1 MNNNLEKSSEPS
13 EESGQADTSKVMT
26 EPENPA
32 NTEPQKKD
40 SDEETIKTDTSWI
53 QVWFERFQLFKTI
66 IIDLV
71 ILCLISSIVFVF
83 YNEWQREPIII
94 EPFIVPESLA
104 ELGYS
109 GIVLNSRLMDQLS
122 ANREASYNRLPD
134 NQKYLFPIEVTNSD
148 LSDTLNI
155 DIPETGL
162 SLNTIIQ
169 YIRQLRDVETRIS
182 GDLVGDKDHFE
193 LTVRVNGKPKI
204 VKGNLDALDGNLTI
218 LAEYIIENTQP
229 YFLALHYYG
238 KKDYDKALELVQ
250 TTLNNKDKR
259 DDSFAYD
266 LWGNIL
272 ARKKQYEHAIEKYN
286 EAIKINPDNDNP
298 YIGLGYVYFKGYK
311 NYNAAISN
319 YQKVIDRNEKNYSA
333 YNDLAL
339 VLADKGDIDAAKE
352 NYKKAIAANP
362 NYANAYYNLGLI
374 FLGDKNYQQANV
386 QFNKIIELP
395 YNAGNYF
402 NAYNGLC
409 YSLSQQSKYEEAI
422 SNCELA
428 IKIKPKDDNIY
439 DTLGTVYATQKD
451 YDNAITNYQT
461 AINYNPD
468 NSEAE
473 QHLAEVLAITG
484 QCAAAN
490 THIGLALKLDD
501 NTDKTN
507 VEKYCKSHE
516 SKPQ

>member
-1 MNNNLEKSSEPS
+1 MMNDNLEKPTELSEQ
-13 EESGQADTSKVMT
+13 SGQSNTSETVT
-26 EPENPA
+26 ESENVVETA
-32 NTEPQKKD
+32 AETKNGG
-40 SDEETIKTDTSWI
+40 EETKTDMFGI
-53 QVWFERFQLFKTI
+53 QVWLERLQIFKTV

-71 ILCLISSIVFVF
+71 ILCIIFSLAFVF
-83 YNEWQREPIII
+83 YNESQREPIVI
-94 EPFIVPESLA
+94 EAFAVPKSLE

-155 DIPETGL
+155 DIPETGM

-169 YIRQLRDVETRIS
+169 YIRQLRGVETRIS
-182 GDLVGDKDHFE
+182 GDLVGNKDKFE
-193 LTVRVNGKPKI
+193 LTVRVDGKPKT
-204 VKGNLDALDGNLTI
+204 VKGNLDSLDENLNV

-238 KKDYDKALELVQ
+238 KKDYDKALALVQ
-250 TTLNNKDKR
+250 DTLNNKDKR

-272 ARKKQYEHAIEKYN
+272 ARKKQYQYAIEKYN
-286 EAIKINPDNDNP
+286 ESIKINPDNDNP
-298 YIGLGYVYFKGYK
+298 YIGLGFVYFKGYK
-311 NYNAAISN
+311 NYKAAISN
-319 YQKVIDRNEKNYSA
+319 YQKVINRNDKNYSA

-339 VLADKGDIDAAKE
+339 VLADNGDIKAATE

-362 NYANAYYNLGLI
+362 NYANAYYNLGVI
-374 FLGDKNYQQANV
+374 FLGDKNYREANV
-386 QFNKIIELP
+386 QFNKIIELS
-395 YNAGNYF
+395 YNERNYF

-409 YSLSQQSKYEEAI
+409 YSLGQQGKYEEAI
-422 SNCELA
+422 GNCELA

-439 DTLGTVYATQKD
+439 DTLGTVYFIKKD
-451 YDNAITNYQT
+451 YDNAMTNYQT

-468 NSEAE
+468 NSEAQ

-484 QCAAAN
+484 KCDEAN
-490 THIGLALKLDD
+490 THIKLALKLDD
-501 NTDKTN
+501 TADKKI
-507 VEKYCKSHE
+507 VEKYCKNQDE
-516 SKPQ
+516 KP